1 MPAHFHSSP
10 HFNRRQT
17 VYPVALGLK
26 KDRLYRSAPSWI
38 FHVLGCLVFL
48 SLPILTGPYDAQ
60 HRFSWNDFLA
70 RDFLQF
76 SLLIGFFYLNYFV
89 LVPTLYFPKHYWWYG
104 LLLLLMMYLIAWL
117 PGLMHAA
124 PQPTIPFKPEHG
136 AGFRDTHLK
145 KHFFFFR
152 INHNLFLFLAVAL
165 LSLFMRINKRW
176 KQTEQEKLQAEL
188 AYLRAQINPHFL
200 FNTLNTIYS
209 LAIQKH
215 RDTASAIQDLS
226 GMMRYILNESNK
238 HAVPLQQELAYISHY
253 IDLQRLRFGNELPL
267 QVKIDGDAT
276 SYQIAPLLLIPFIEN
291 SFKYGVNAEEDSA
304 IYLEIHIRNGNLY
317 LLLKN
322 RKVTVKQLGEQLQ
335 SGVGLDNTRNRL
347 EHLYPGKHELII
359 QETDRDFVVNLTIT
373 LT

>member
-1 MPAHFHSSP
+1 M
-10 HFNRRQT
+10 
-17 VYPVALGLK
+17 
-26 KDRLYRSAPSWI
+26 YRSAPSWI

-76 SLLIGFFYLNYFV
+76 ILLIGFFYLNYFL
-89 LVPTLYFPKHYWWYG
+89 LVPKLYFPKNYLLYG
-104 LLLLLMMYLIAWL
+104 LILLIAMYLIAWL
-117 PGLMHAA
+117 PGLISIA
-124 PQPTIPFKPEHG
+124 PQAPNPMKPMHG
-136 AGFRDTHLK
+136 PGFADAPLK

-165 LSLFMRINKRW
+165 LSLFLRINKRW
-176 KQTEQEKLQAEL
+176 KQTEQEKLKAEL

-209 LAIQKH
+209 LAIQQH
-215 RDTASAIQDLS
+215 RDTPAAIQDLS
-226 GMMRYILNESNK
+226 SMMRYVLTESNK
-238 HAVPLQQELAYISHY
+238 ELVPLQQELAYISHY
-253 IDLQRLRFGNELPL
+253 IDLQRLRFGNELQL

-276 SYQIAPLLLIPFIEN
+276 HYQIAPLLLIPFIEN

-304 IYLEIHIRNGNLY
+304 IYLQIHIRNGNLY
-317 LLLKN
+317 LQLKN
-322 RKVTVKQLGEQLQ
+322 RKVTVKQIGDTLQ
-335 SGVGLDNTRNRL
+335 SGVGLDNTRSRL
-347 EHLYPGKHELII
+347 EHLYPGKHELIL

>member
-1 MPAHFHSSP
+1 M
-10 HFNRRQT
+10 
-17 VYPVALGLK
+17 
-26 KDRLYRSAPSWI
+26 
-38 FHVLGCLVFL
+38 
-48 SLPILTGPYDAQ
+48 
-60 HRFSWNDFLA
+60 
-70 RDFLQF
+70 
-76 SLLIGFFYLNYFV
+76 LL
-89 LVPTLYFPKHYWWYG
+89 
-104 LLLLLMMYLIAWL
+104 MYLIAWL
-117 PGLMHAA
+117 PGLISISPQA
-124 PQPTIPFKPEHG
+124 PHPLKPMLHGPTFQDAP
-136 AGFRDTHLK
+136 LK

-238 HAVPLQQELAYISHY
+238 HLVPLQQELAYISHY

-276 SYQIAPLLLIPFIEN
+276 NHQIAPLLLIPFIEN
-291 SFKYGVNAEEDSA
+291 SFKYGVNAEEDSS

-322 RKVTVKQLGEQLQ
+322 RKVTVKQIGETLQ
-335 SGVGLDNTRNRL
+335 SGVGLYNTRNRL

-359 QETDRDFVVNLTIT
+359 QETDRDFIVNLTIT